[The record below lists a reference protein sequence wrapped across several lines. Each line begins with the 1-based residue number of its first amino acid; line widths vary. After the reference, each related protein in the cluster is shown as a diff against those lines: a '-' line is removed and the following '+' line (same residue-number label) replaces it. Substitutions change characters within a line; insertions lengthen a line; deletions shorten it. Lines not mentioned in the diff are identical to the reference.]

1 MSAKLLVDK
10 IKNGRIWKFFGGIRP
25 RENKSNASLAIERTA
40 IPTIITLPVDRHV
53 GAEGKII
60 VNVGDYVK
68 KGQPLTIAGGKRLV
82 PLHAS
87 TSGTIT
93 SIVPEVLP
101 HPSGFCGTCISI
113 KPDGLDCE
121 YERSPW
127 PDYQNHS
134 SDELLER
141 IRQYGI
147 EGLGGAQFQT
157 ASKLRSGR
165 DDCEGGC
172 KLFIINGCE
181 CEPTI
186 CSDDRLMQE
195 RALEIVAGIK
205 VIQHILKPKLTIIAI
220 ENNKPQAIANMQKAA
235 AGIAEV
241 RALPVVYPSGAA
253 RNLIKILTGLEIPY
267 DEHTSDCGIVVN
279 NVGTVLACKEAVIDG
294 KPLTERVVT
303 VAGESLKSPKNLYVR
318 LGTSVRFLLNTCK
331 LMPEQHQRIIL
342 GGPMMGFTVKNI
354 DVPVTKSLGCI
365 IAPSH
370 QEIPFHE
377 ETLNCLRCG
386 RCARVCPSR
395 LVPYQMYQQ
404 SKAGN
409 HAAAQKCGISD
420 CTECGCCSYVCP
432 SHIDLTAQ
440 FRYEKAVE
448 KHLADVEKRNQRARE
463 RMALHDERV
472 EKERLARE
480 AKKAAA
486 LARIKASQN
495 AQGGA
500 NASAEQSAQMA
511 AIAASRKAAIERRQA
526 LKAQMLKEQ
535 ALISK
540 EKALQD
546 HEQNQISDADRSPD
560 VTAITALKEKTSA
573 VEIINSAD
581 TLFVPKSLLKGDKA
595 VISQIV
601 KPFAAPAEST
611 SQLKIVGRLKNS
623 ENGVLNLTPK
633 APASKALPEALKKK
647 TLRNNH

>member
-1 MSAKLLVDK
+1 
-10 IKNGRIWKFFGGIRP
+10 
-25 RENKSNASLAIERTA
+25 
-40 IPTIITLPVDRHV
+40 
-53 GAEGKII
+53 
-60 VNVGDYVK
+60 
-68 KGQPLTIAGGKRLV
+68 
-82 PLHAS
+82 
-87 TSGTIT
+87 
-93 SIVPEVLP
+93 
-101 HPSGFCGTCISI
+101 
-113 KPDGLDCE
+113 
-121 YERSPW
+121 
-127 PDYQNHS
+127 
-134 SDELLER
+134 
-141 IRQYGI
+141 
-147 EGLGGAQFQT
+147 
-157 ASKLRSGR
+157 
-165 DDCEGGC
+165 
-172 KLFIINGCE
+172 
-181 CEPTI
+181 
-186 CSDDRLMQE
+186 
-195 RALEIVAGIK
+195 
-205 VIQHILKPKLTIIAI
+205 
-220 ENNKPQAIANMQKAA
+220 
-235 AGIAEV
+235 
-241 RALPVVYPSGAA
+241 
-253 RNLIKILTGLEIPY
+253 
-267 DEHTSDCGIVVN
+267 
-279 NVGTVLACKEAVIDG
+279 
-294 KPLTERVVT
+294 
-303 VAGESLKSPKNLYVR
+303 
-318 LGTSVRFLLNTCK
+318 
-331 LMPEQHQRIIL
+331 MPEQHQRIIL